1 MLCRY
6 YAVGEGLSSM
16 RATTSAPNEKCEKS
30 DELMLSN
37 ERSANR
43 KSSSYPAAY
52 ADVCKR
58 MLTYA
63 DVCSRMRGLRIGR
76 APSSPAAY
84 ADVC

>member
-16 RATTSAPNEKCEKS
+16 RATTSAPNEKSEKS
-30 DELMLSN
+30 DELLLSN

-43 KSSSYPAAY
+43 KGSLFTRL
-52 ADVCKR
+52 R

-63 DVCSRMRGLRIGR
+63 DVC
-76 APSSPAAY
+76 
-84 ADVC
+84 